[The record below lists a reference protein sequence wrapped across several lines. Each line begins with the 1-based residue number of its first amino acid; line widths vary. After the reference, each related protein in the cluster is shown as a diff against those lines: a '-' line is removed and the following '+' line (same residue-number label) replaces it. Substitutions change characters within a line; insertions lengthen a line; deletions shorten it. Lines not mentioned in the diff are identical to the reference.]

1 MHLRIDRVQR
11 RKRSKNRY
19 SLRKRG
25 VLESLLPIFEDF
37 PSKEKSGDSRWSRKR
52 KRCVREICPAKG
64 ARKGKAKG
72 EKNERRGM
80 DKRWTSFTHRRRT
93 YLDEDG
99 GTKTVL
105 RCLSRQTRFKLAEF
119 EIIPELGFARNS
131 SFDFRNRFRF
141 FFSRIEFFLIL
152 SPISFDPT
160 IASCF
165 QTCFERQVVREK
177 GEFK

>member
-1 MHLRIDRVQR
+1 MGFSSPFCPSSRI
-11 RKRSKNRY
+11 
-19 SLRKRG
+19 SLRKKSRAILVGRG
-25 VLESLLPIFEDF
+25 KGNVAS
-37 PSKEKSGDSRWSRKR
+37 
-52 KRCVREICPAKG
+52 VRF
-64 ARKGKAKG
+64 ARRRAKAKG

-99 GTKTVL
+99 GTKAVL

-119 EIIPELGFARNS
+119 EFIPELGFARNP

-141 FFSRIEFFLIL
+141 FFSREESNFLIL

-160 IASCF
+160 IARCF

>member
-52 KRCVREICPAKG
+52 KRCVREICPAEGKSKG
-64 ARKGKAKG
+64 REEWKEGDG
-72 EKNERRGM
+72 QTG
-80 DKRWTSFTHRRRT
+80 WTSFTHRRRT

-99 GTKTVL
+99 GIKAVL

-119 EIIPELGFARNS
+119 EFIPELGFARNS

-152 SPISFDPT
+152 SRISFDPT
-160 IASCF
+160 IARCF

>member
-1 MHLRIDRVQR
+1 MGFSSPFCPSSRI
-11 RKRSKNRY
+11 
-19 SLRKRG
+19 SLRKKSRAILVGRG
-25 VLESLLPIFEDF
+25 KGNVASVRFA
-37 PSKEKSGDSRWSRKR
+37 RRK
-52 KRCVREICPAKG
+52 A
-64 ARKGKAKG
+64 KAKG
-72 EKNERRGM
+72 EKNERRRM

-99 GTKTVL
+99 GTKAVL

-119 EIIPELGFARNS
+119 EFIPELGFARNP

-160 IASCF
+160 IARCF

-177 GEFK
+177 SEFK

>member
-1 MHLRIDRVQR
+1 MGFSSPFCPSSRI
-11 RKRSKNRY
+11 
-19 SLRKRG
+19 SLRKKSRAILVGRG
-25 VLESLLPIFEDF
+25 KGNVAS
-37 PSKEKSGDSRWSRKR
+37 
-52 KRCVREICPAKG
+52 VRF
-64 ARKGKAKG
+64 ARRRAKAKG
-72 EKNERRGM
+72 EKNERTWM

-99 GTKTVL
+99 GTKAVL

-119 EIIPELGFARNS
+119 EFIPELGFARNS

-160 IASCF
+160 IARCF
-165 QTCFERQVVREK
+165 QTVFRETSRSRE
-177 GEFK
+177 GRI

>member
-1 MHLRIDRVQR
+1 MGFSSPFCPSSRI
-11 RKRSKNRY
+11 
-19 SLRKRG
+19 SLRKKSRAILVGRG
-25 VLESLLPIFEDF
+25 KGNVAS
-37 PSKEKSGDSRWSRKR
+37 
-52 KRCVREICPAKG
+52 VRF
-64 ARKGKAKG
+64 ARRRAKAKG
-72 EKNERRGM
+72 EKNERRWM

-99 GTKTVL
+99 GTKAVL
-105 RCLSRQTRFKLAEF
+105 RCLSRQTRFKLVEF
-119 EIIPELGFARNS
+119 EFIPELGFARNS

-152 SPISFDPT
+152 SRISFDPT
-160 IASCF
+160 IARCF

>member
-1 MHLRIDRVQR
+1 MGFSSPFCPSSRI
-11 RKRSKNRY
+11 
-19 SLRKRG
+19 SLRKKSRAILVGRG
-25 VLESLLPIFEDF
+25 KGNVAS
-37 PSKEKSGDSRWSRKR
+37 
-52 KRCVREICPAKG
+52 VRF
-64 ARKGKAKG
+64 ARRRAKAKG

-119 EIIPELGFARNS
+119 EFIPELGFARNL

-141 FFSRIEFFLIL
+141 FFSRIEFFNPL
-152 SPISFDPT
+152 SNFLRSNNCPLFPNV
-160 IASCF
+160 F
-165 QTCFERQVVREK
+165 RETSRSRE
-177 GEFK
+177 GRI

>member
-1 MHLRIDRVQR
+1 MGFSSSFCPSSRI
-11 RKRSKNRY
+11 
-19 SLRKRG
+19 SLRKKSRAILVGRG
-25 VLESLLPIFEDF
+25 KGNVAS
-37 PSKEKSGDSRWSRKR
+37 
-52 KRCVREICPAKG
+52 VRF
-64 ARKGKAKG
+64 ARRRAKAKG
-72 EKNERRGM
+72 EKNERRRM

-99 GTKTVL
+99 GTKAVL

-119 EIIPELGFARNS
+119 EFIPELGFARNP

-141 FFSRIEFFLIL
+141 FFLREESNFLIL

-160 IASCF
+160 IARCF

>member
-1 MHLRIDRVQR
+1 MGFSSPFCPSSRI
-11 RKRSKNRY
+11 
-19 SLRKRG
+19 SLRKKSRAILVG
-25 VLESLLPIFEDF
+25 R
-37 PSKEKSGDSRWSRKR
+37 EKGNVAS
-52 KRCVREICPAKG
+52 VRF
-64 ARKGKAKG
+64 ARRRAKAKG
-72 EKNERRGM
+72 EKNERRRM

-99 GTKTVL
+99 GTKAVL

-119 EIIPELGFARNS
+119 EFILELGFARNS

-160 IASCF
+160 IARCF

>member
-1 MHLRIDRVQR
+1 MGFSSPFYPSSRI
-11 RKRSKNRY
+11 
-19 SLRKRG
+19 SLRKKSRAILVGRG
-25 VLESLLPIFEDF
+25 KGNVAS
-37 PSKEKSGDSRWSRKR
+37 
-52 KRCVREICPAKG
+52 VRF
-64 ARKGKAKG
+64 ARRRAKAKG
-72 EKNERRGM
+72 EKNERRWM

-99 GTKTVL
+99 GTKAVL

-119 EIIPELGFARNS
+119 EFIPELGFARNS

-160 IASCF
+160 IARCF

>member
-1 MHLRIDRVQR
+1 MGFSSPFCPSSRI
-11 RKRSKNRY
+11 
-19 SLRKRG
+19 SLRKKSRAILVGRG
-25 VLESLLPIFEDF
+25 KGNVAS
-37 PSKEKSGDSRWSRKR
+37 
-52 KRCVREICPAKG
+52 VRF
-64 ARKGKAKG
+64 ARRRAKAKG
-72 EKNERRGM
+72 EKNERRWM

-99 GTKTVL
+99 GTKAVL

-119 EIIPELGFARNS
+119 EFIPELGFARNP

-152 SPISFDPT
+152 SRIFFDPT
-160 IASCF
+160 IARCF

>member
-1 MHLRIDRVQR
+1 MGFSSPFCPSSRI
-11 RKRSKNRY
+11 
-19 SLRKRG
+19 SLRKKSRAILVGRG
-25 VLESLLPIFEDF
+25 KGNVAS
-37 PSKEKSGDSRWSRKR
+37 
-52 KRCVREICPAKG
+52 VRF
-64 ARKGKAKG
+64 ARRRAKAKE
-72 EKNERRGM
+72 EKNERRWM

-99 GTKTVL
+99 GTKAVL

-119 EIIPELGFARNS
+119 EFIPELGFARNP

-152 SPISFDPT
+152 SRISFDPT
-160 IASCF
+160 IARCF